1 MRVPCCPPPYLCL
14 PTLLPGYCLFLPS
27 LAPPLHRRAVT
38 PIQYGKPSW
47 GFLCRVGLQVPE
59 CWTQGSLM
67 ALDMPSLSPAS
78 HLQTCWMAAG
88 FAGPAWLQSLLP
100 GLQDGWLWTAWLL
113 EAAQPLSSSTGEESE
128 PAVFLLQTV
137 AFPASS

>member
-1 MRVPCCPPPYLCL
+1 
-14 PTLLPGYCLFLPS
+14 
-27 LAPPLHRRAVT
+27 
-38 PIQYGKPSW
+38 
-47 GFLCRVGLQVPE
+47 
-59 CWTQGSLM
+59 M

-137 AFPASS
+137 VSRPLLRNGNALQQGSALGLFPVLPSQELLSQP